1 MSLRRAVKAY
11 GLKDF
16 MQMGLA
22 IATSRKIMP
31 PQPPEN
37 ENLRRAKVAQTG
49 IIGQDLSSQFEIFGD
64 VVKIITGADQTMVN
78 ILDGVNMFT
87 IGGVGVPVDPLM
99 GLPQNM
105 SLCQFTLAS
114 PEPLIVPDMSRDD
127 RFADTPFTK
136 PPINAASYAGFPL
149 NTSEG
154 VVLGTLCAIHSK
166 PLDLSDEQIRLMR
179 QLAKTVTDQIEFR
192 TEQANMTAS
201 RIGAMLG
208 RFMRFAPNGTV
219 NELIGF
225 LDFCA
230 HGTALPET
238 LAMLENDGIVTQAGE
253 NWMLTRDG
261 IDLKAELGLASEG
274 YLGNQTRTPAIGSG
288 LDDLLQQMD

>member
-1 MSLRRAVKAY
+1 
-11 GLKDF
+11 
-16 MQMGLA
+16 
-22 IATSRKIMP
+22 
-31 PQPPEN
+31 
-37 ENLRRAKVAQTG
+37 
-49 IIGQDLSSQFEIFGD
+49 
-64 VVKIITGADQTMVN
+64 
-78 ILDGVNMFT
+78 MFT

-201 RIGAMLG
+201 RIGGMLG

-219 NELIGF
+219 SELIGF